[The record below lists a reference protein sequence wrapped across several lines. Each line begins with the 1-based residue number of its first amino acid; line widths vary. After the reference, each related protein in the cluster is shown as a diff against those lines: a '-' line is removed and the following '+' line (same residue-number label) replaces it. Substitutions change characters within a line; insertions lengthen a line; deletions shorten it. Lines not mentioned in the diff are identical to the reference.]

1 MVLVL
6 GGAFCKC
13 RRALGVLLTQRGLLV
28 AFALERINSVI
39 KLLTAFHA
47 PSGGLAAG

>member
-1 MVLVL
+1 
-6 GGAFCKC
+6 
-13 RRALGVLLTQRGLLV
+13 VLLTQRGLLV